1 VGHSLHRKFHALTIV
16 SLSFFNLVLEMPPG
30 PGVVA
35 LVGLNVAPRSSIVIG
50 ACIDKLFAMSTIKK
64 FFKKLLSILT

>member
-1 VGHSLHRKFHALTIV
+1 
-16 SLSFFNLVLEMPPG
+16 MPPG

-35 LVGLNVAPRSSIVIG
+35 LVGLNVAPSSSIVIG

-64 FFKKLLSILT
+64 FFKEIVVYIDVICSTNHHKRHASLWQSHQRLIC